1 MNWGTKLALG
11 LATFMTFIVVLGI
24 LMIRSNDDALVDKD
38 YYEKGINYNKDYDR
52 KENVKRDHAEP
63 LVILKEDNIV
73 LTFSQQA
80 AGKVKLIRTADKKM
94 DKLMKLQ
101 TDTAKQ
107 FLIPVAGK
115 AKGLW
120 KLQLE
125 WNSNGK
131 DYLFE
136 KEVML

>member
-38 YYEKGINYNKDYDR
+38 YYEKGINYNMDYDR

-63 LVILKEDNIV
+63 LVILTEDNIV

-94 DKLMKLQ
+94 DKLLKLQ

-107 FLIPVAGK
+107 FHIPVAGK